1 MAATVITIAVEK
13 GGCGK
18 TVTTSNLA
26 YLMGDEGK
34 KVLCLDTD
42 PQGNLTFA
50 LTGGNAI
57 TSKAFANRSL
67 YDMID
72 GFRYNTQTRDF
83 IVESEY
89 ENVDLIPANDQ
100 TPRLSKRLED
110 LYTDAQRDYDR
121 GDPKYLASD
130 TDVLDYFLRQVKDE
144 YDYILIDTQP
154 SRDSLLLSNAIAAAD
169 YVLIPLKCDSFS
181 EDSVYYYDGRVRQL
195 VRSLLC
201 FSPSASGEGIDVMMY
216 VGVDNFREPDRC
228 QHLFTGEM
236 KPYDTITHMVLTNQI
251 NEAEKMYICMLN
263 PMHNRTPAVGLL
275 SGIGS
280 TPFFAPIA
288 LKTLISKEPLEEN
301 DRLLT
306 SIKLDK
312 DDYHLLRYY
321 NMLVVNRPASLFLQ

>member
-121 GDPKYLASD
+121 GDPKYLTSD

-169 YVLIPLKCDSFS
+169 
-181 EDSVYYYDGRVRQL
+181 
-195 VRSLLC
+195 
-201 FSPSASGEGIDVMMY
+201 
-216 VGVDNFREPDRC
+216 
-228 QHLFTGEM
+228 
-236 KPYDTITHMVLTNQI
+236 
-251 NEAEKMYICMLN
+251 
-263 PMHNRTPAVGLL
+263 
-275 SGIGS
+275 
-280 TPFFAPIA
+280 
-288 LKTLISKEPLEEN
+288 
-301 DRLLT
+301 
-306 SIKLDK
+306 
-312 DDYHLLRYY
+312 
-321 NMLVVNRPASLFLQ
+321 

>member
-72 GFRYNTQTRDF
+72 GFRYNTQTKDF

-110 LYTDAQRDYDR
+110 LYTDAQRTTMTAATR
-121 GDPKYLASD
+121 SIWPAIPTCWTISCA
-130 TDVLDYFLRQVKDE
+130 R
-144 YDYILIDTQP
+144 
-154 SRDSLLLSNAIAAAD
+154 SRTS
-169 YVLIPLKCDSFS
+169 
-181 EDSVYYYDGRVRQL
+181 
-195 VRSLLC
+195 
-201 FSPSASGEGIDVMMY
+201 
-216 VGVDNFREPDRC
+216 
-228 QHLFTGEM
+228 
-236 KPYDTITHMVLTNQI
+236 TI
-251 NEAEKMYICMLN
+251 
-263 PMHNRTPAVGLL
+263 
-275 SGIGS
+275 
-280 TPFFAPIA
+280 
-288 LKTLISKEPLEEN
+288 IS
-301 DRLLT
+301 
-306 SIKLDK
+306 
-312 DDYHLLRYY
+312 
-321 NMLVVNRPASLFLQ
+321 

>member
-130 TDVLDYFLRQVKDE
+130 TDVLDYFLRLAFPK
-144 YDYILIDTQP
+144 
-154 SRDSLLLSNAIAAAD
+154 SNAWLAGHANKLLRHVD
-169 YVLIPLKCDSFS
+169 PDDIPT
-181 EDSVYYYDGRVRQL
+181 
-195 VRSLLC
+195 
-201 FSPSASGEGIDVMMY
+201 DVKWPII
-216 VGVDNFREPDRC
+216 GLWGGC
-228 QHLFTGEM
+228 
-236 KPYDTITHMVLTNQI
+236 
-251 NEAEKMYICMLN
+251 
-263 PMHNRTPAVGLL
+263 AVGMVAMLTLWILL
-275 SGIGS
+275 MTVGG
-280 TPFFAPIA
+280 
-288 LKTLISKEPLEEN
+288 
-301 DRLLT
+301 R
-306 SIKLDK
+306 
-312 DDYHLLRYY
+312 
-321 NMLVVNRPASLFLQ
+321 

>member
-1 MAATVITIAVEK
+1 MSIKIAITNEK

-144 YDYILIDTQP
+144 NDVTIIDCQP
-154 SRDSLLLSNAIAAAD
+154 SLGLLTVNALTAAD
-169 YVLIPLKCDSFS
+169 GVIIP
-181 EDSVYYYDGRVRQL
+181 V
-195 VRSLLC
+195 
-201 FSPSASGEGIDVMMY
+201 A
-216 VGVDNFREPDRC
+216 
-228 QHLFTGEM
+228 
-236 KPYDTITHMVLTNQI
+236 
-251 NEAEKMYICMLN
+251 AE
-263 PMHNRTPAVGLL
+263 
-275 SGIGS
+275 
-280 TPFFAPIA
+280 FFALRGVA
-288 LKTLISKEPLEEN
+288 LLMQSIEKVQSRINPDLQVYGVLVTMFTRTLHCEEVLQRIYEAFQDKVFHSVIS
-301 DRLLT
+301 R
-306 SIKLDK
+306 SIKLPDATVAAAPITIYAPGHK
-312 DDYHLLRYY
+312 TAKEYREVSRELIARGI
-321 NMLVVNRPASLFLQ
+321 VA